1 MNPRIALFLA
11 GIFLSTNLFA
21 SKKWTMSTVHFENGD
36 SLRAEVSYLK
46 GQRMPDFFRYID
58 PETGE
63 KRSESIHTV
72 QRLVMEGGW
81 EYRKLMLHLD
91 QSSRASKD
99 LTADKAGKMVFDT
112 VMARVLIESEN
123 TVLYLHSDD
132 KNIRHFIHWD
142 EERGAIE
149 LIYRRYLEIYFSE
162 VEQGFQTNFYRPADL
177 NVYRDSLEFIMRSCK
192 KLMPDILELD
202 YSERAMVK
210 LYGKYF
216 DCSGETVLQVR
227 TEEEVI
233 TELWGGIG
241 MQYLATNYSGFGA
254 PTMDAAQISQTIFP
268 HAQLFLRNS
277 ILSTRDKGFINLSAQ
292 FAEYDI
298 NGFHLNINNPEDY
311 KIYDINLSFT
321 SLKFLAGL
329 ERNFRLSDR
338 VSIAPSAGVSFAFY
352 LRLKQEMQRHNFL
365 ADDKAEPIVK
375 FETLN
380 AVKLTRRQE
389 RGWYVSLKTY
399 VDPFVLNLYYN
410 RNDGFSNLIHFDSA
424 HHIFGASI
432 SYRFIN
438 RRSSF

>member
-1 MNPRIALFLA
+1 MLIGVLLSSAAIAGKKWA
-11 GIFLSTNLFA
+11 LST
-21 SKKWTMSTVHFENGD
+21 VYYENGD
-36 SLRAEVSYLK
+36 SLHAEVNYLK

-58 PETGE
+58 PVSGE
-63 KRSESIHTV
+63 KKMESINAI
-72 QRLVMEGGW
+72 QRIVVDEGW
-81 EYRKLMLHLD
+81 EFRKLVLELD

-99 LTADKAGKMVFDT
+99 LTSNKEGKMQLDT
-112 VMARVLIESEN
+112 VMARVLIESES

-132 KNIRHFIHWD
+132 KNTRHFIHQD
-142 EERGAIE
+142 EERAPIE
-149 LIYRRYLEIYFSE
+149 LIYRRYLEVYFSE
-162 VEQGFQTNFYRPADL
+162 VEQGFKTDFYRPADL
-177 NVYRDSLEFIMRSCK
+177 NIYRDSLEFIMRSCK
-192 KLMPDILELD
+192 KLLPVIIELD

-210 LYGKYF
+210 LYGSYF
-216 DCSGETVLQVR
+216 ECRGEQVMQVR

-233 TELWGGIG
+233 TELWGGVG

-254 PTMDAAQISQTIFP
+254 PTMDAAQISQTIYP
-268 HAQLFLRNS
+268 HAQAFFRNS

-321 SLKFLAGL
+321 SLKFMAGL
-329 ERNFRLSDR
+329 ERNFHLGER